1 MLDIQ
6 FHSSSFQPIL
16 ALASSLHCL
25 NLLTSLL
32 FWKHT
37 HVTTLH
43 TSPSTDPLSAS
54 CLIFLSLLTTKFMG
68 KVFYLFPCPRL
79 HSSFNVAPPSSNL
92 FLHSPDSLSNP
103 HLSVANLTE
112 AQIGKTHTWDT
123 LFSTTLSLI
132 LFVSETFLAS
142 GKPFLTHSNLLS
154 LNYWRSCPTC
164 QQSILCLIF
173 IYIYHVFGSFWFTH
187 EPPLLDHNHLR
198 SKSMCISQF
207 LSIYSF

>member
-37 HVTTLH
+37 CNNPTHFPQY
-43 TSPSTDPLSAS
+43 TSPFSVLPY
-54 CLIFLSLLTTKFMG
+54 LSLPLDNQ
-68 KVFYLFPCPRL
+68 VYEESVLFPCPLL

-103 HLSVANLTE
+103 YLSVANLTE
-112 AQIGKTHTWDT
+112 AQIGQTHTWDT

-154 LNYWRSCPTC
+154 LNY
-164 QQSILCLIF
+164 
-173 IYIYHVFGSFWFTH
+173 
-187 EPPLLDHNHLR
+187 
-198 SKSMCISQF
+198 
-207 LSIYSF
+207 